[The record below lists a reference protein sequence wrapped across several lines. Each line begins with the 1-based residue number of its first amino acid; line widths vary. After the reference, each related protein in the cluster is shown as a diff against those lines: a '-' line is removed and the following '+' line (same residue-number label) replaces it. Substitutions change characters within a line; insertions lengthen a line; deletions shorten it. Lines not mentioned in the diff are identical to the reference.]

1 LKKDPIEMKITLELP
16 PDLEARLLAEAKEQ
30 GLPVDEIVKAYLYHP
45 RPTEPRRQVSAEEVD
60 QGFEEAA
67 DFIPEGVPPLSNE
80 AMSRENI
87 YTREDDWNR

>member
-1 LKKDPIEMKITLELP
+1 MTITLKLP
-16 PDLEARLLAEAKEQ
+16 PDLEARLVAEAKEQ
-30 GLPVDEIVKAYLYHP
+30 GLPVDEIVKAYLYHL
-45 RPTEPRRQVSAEEVD
+45 RPTEPRTHLSAKEVD